1 MQSPPR
7 PLFLLAA
14 ALAFF
19 AAPSRAG
26 PPHVHG
32 QAALEIV
39 VEPRSVTLR
48 LEIPQDNL
56 LGHERRP
63 RTAAEQQA
71 AAAVLQQL
79 REGARLFSLPADR
92 GCKLASVEIEASR
105 LQPGAAAA
113 GASGHADVDA
123 SYRFDCARTDG
134 LRSLDVGGLFDAFA
148 RLQQLQAQVAA
159 TDGQHQARVKR
170 PARVLAWGR

>member
-1 MQSPPR
+1 M
-7 PLFLLAA
+7 
-14 ALAFF
+14 
-19 AAPSRAG
+19 PSRAG

-32 QAALEIV
+32 LAMLDIV
-39 VEPRSVTLR
+39 IEPRSLTLR
-48 LEIPQDNL
+48 LEIPQDSL
-56 LGHERRP
+56 LGHERAP

-71 AAAVLQQL
+71 AAAVIQRL
-79 REGARLFSLPADR
+79 RDGARLFVLPPER
-92 GCKLASVEIEASR
+92 GCQLAGVEVEALR

-123 SYRFDCARTDG
+123 TYRFDCARTDG
-134 LRSLDVGGLFDAFA
+134 LRSIDVGGLFEAFS

-170 PARVLAWGR
+170 PARALAWGR